1 MAVEKFHPRDYR
13 LMEDESMALHESVSK
28 TLKRAREQVAL
39 SRKTVSETQDL
50 MARIEQTLQDLAM
63 RRAER

>member
-1 MAVEKFHPRDYR
+1 
-13 LMEDESMALHESVSK
+13 MEDKSMALRESVSK

-39 SRKTVSETQDL
+39 SRKTVSETRHL